1 MSDSGACIYG
11 RVPFRARFFQ
21 TNWNSPFPIPHCGGE
36 RGEALR
42 ALPAPAKG
50 TESLWNP
57 RPLRRGFG
65 FRVYGWP
72 ASFSMAWA
80 KTLVL
85 RMNFSQSMYSSGMWQ
100 VSTSP
105 GKQMPNA
112 TVLGIMRE

>member
-1 MSDSGACIYG
+1 MDAFPFG
-11 RVPFRARFFQ
+11 RAFFRL
-21 TNWNSPFPIPHCGGE
+21 TGIPHSPFPIPHCGGE
-36 RGEALR
+36 RSEAT
-42 ALPAPAKG
+42 PKG
-50 TESLWNP
+50 LSPFGIP

-80 KTLVL
+80 KILVL
-85 RMNFSQSMYSSGMWQ
+85 RMNFSQSMNSSGMWQ

-105 GKQMPNA
+105 GKQMPKA